1 MDSYKDAVNKLNYF
15 ISNDIL
21 DYASKRNYDFGP
33 EVRNNVSMLSK
44 FISHSVLN
52 EYDIINLSLSKYP
65 LTKIDKYIQEVFWR
79 IYWKGWLEHRPNVW
93 SDYCNFVEDESNKNL
108 IKAQNGETGIDCFDN
123 WINELK
129 EYNYLHNHT
138 RMWFASIWIFTLK
151 LPWQAGANFFMRH
164 LFDGDAA
171 SNTLSWRWVAG
182 LQTVGK
188 NYLAT
193 ASNIYKFTN
202 KKFKPTN
209 LNEEAEPVIDSKIY
223 HINDVNFTLSDK
235 QNELLVVCDT
245 KLDYKNY
252 KDFCERYEQVL
263 LLELDND
270 YRKIKLSS
278 NVLKFKSLLINDFS
292 ENIPNSKVV
301 SGKKLKEIIGQC
313 GSYDIIYP
321 NIGEHLTFLQSLKI
335 DTKACFIHNANDI
348 FCWNYS
354 KKGFFNFKKNIPSI
368 INKIADKKD
377 LFS

>member
-33 EVRNNVSMLSK
+33 EVRNNVSMLSR
-44 FISHSVLN
+44 FISHRVIN

-93 SDYCNFVEDESNKNL
+93 NDYCNYVEDVSNENL
-108 IKAQNGETGIDCFDN
+108 IKAQNGKTGIECFDN
-123 WINELK
+123 WVIELK

-202 KKFKPTN
+202 KKYKPTN
-209 LNEEAEPVIDSKIY
+209 LNEGAAPLIDSKIY
-223 HINDVNFTLSDK
+223 HINDINFTLLDK

-252 KDFCERYEQVL
+252 NDCCERYEQVL
-263 LLELDND
+263 ILEL
-270 YRKIKLSS
+270 
-278 NVLKFKSLLINDFS
+278 
-292 ENIPNSKVV
+292 
-301 SGKKLKEIIGQC
+301 
-313 GSYDIIYP
+313 
-321 NIGEHLTFLQSLKI
+321 
-335 DTKACFIHNANDI
+335 
-348 FCWNYS
+348 
-354 KKGFFNFKKNIPSI
+354 
-368 INKIADKKD
+368 
-377 LFS
+377 